1 MATLRNTLAFLAMA
15 MLSGSVLALPERRDP
30 LITATS
36 VSKPTSCF
44 SYTVTTPYTGIT
56 AVYCPIQTQCG
67 PEPDCI
73 ILSKTTLE
81 VPCANSQCP
90 KTPTVTVTGP
100 GVCPTCRTGCG
111 VDLVTETVT
120 TGCPSVTPY

>member
-1 MATLRNTLAFLAMA
+1 MAAFRRTLAFFALA
-15 MLSGSVLALPERRDP
+15 MLSGSTLALPERRDP
-30 LITATS
+30 QITETP
-36 VSKPTSCF
+36 VLKPHSCF
-44 SYTVTTPYTGIT
+44 SYTVTTPYTGVIH
-56 AVYCPIQTQCG
+56 CPIQTQCG

-81 VPCANSQCP
+81 VPCANSKCP

-111 VDLVTETVT
+111 VDLVTETMT